1 MSRLRIERGIA
12 LPIAIFALV
21 VVGGLVAGALFVAT
35 QEQRIGRN
43 TLRQEAAFTAA
54 EAGMQDAVLNWSPNY
69 QKLSMG
75 GTDSTTATAPDGR
88 GWYRRTIRRLG
99 PMLFLVASEGFNRD
113 STSRVRIGALL
124 RLRPLEFKINAAL
137 KTQGTTRVGG
147 SSEITGRDSVPA
159 GWADCPP
166 AAPEQPGIRM
176 PDTTALST
184 NGSCAGNACITGSP
198 KVEQDTSI
206 NTQTLSSV
214 GDIPFDSLEQY
225 ATKVVSGGS
234 MQQILPSTIDAT
246 TCNTGD
252 LHNWGDPVNPT
263 GPCGGY
269 FPIIWS
275 QSDLTLGSGYGQGV
289 LIVNGNLTVNGG
301 FTFFGP
307 VLVSKTLSTAGNG
320 GHFNGGVI
328 AANTDLCTSTSCATS
343 VMGNALI
350 SFSSCALIKALTQSA
365 TAGALGQRSWVN
377 LY

>member
-1 MSRLRIERGIA
+1 MSRLQNERGIA
-12 LPIAIFALV
+12 LPLAIFALV
-21 VVGGLVAGALFVAT
+21 VIGGLVAGALFVAT

-43 TLRQEAAFTAA
+43 TLRHEAAFTAA
-54 EAGMQDAVLNWSPNY
+54 EAGMQNAVLHWNTGY
-69 QKLSMG
+69 QQLSMG
-75 GTDSTTATAPDGR
+75 GTVDTTATAPDGR

-99 PMLFLVASEGFNRD
+99 PMVFLVASEGFNQD
-113 STSRVRIGALL
+113 STSRARIGALL
-124 RLRPLEFKINAAL
+124 RLRPLEFNFKAAL
-137 KTQGTTRVGG
+137 ETQGTTRVGG
-147 SSEITGRDSVPA
+147 SSEISGHDSVPA
-159 GWADCPP
+159 GWTDCPP
-166 AAPEQPGIRM
+166 TAPEQPGIRM
-176 PDTTALST
+176 PDTTALTTS
-184 NGSCAGNACITGSP
+184 GSCSGESCITGSP
-198 KVEQDTSI
+198 KVQQDTTIDTES
-206 NTQTLSSV
+206 LSTV

-246 TCNTGD
+246 TCNTMD
-252 LHNWGDPVNPT
+252 LYNWGDPVNPT

-275 QSDLTLGSGYGQGV
+275 QGDLTLGSGYGQGV

-328 AANTDLCTSTSCATS
+328 AANTDLCTSNSCATS
-343 VMGNALI
+343 VMGNALV
-350 SFSSCALIKALTQSA
+350 SYSSCALLKALTQSA
-365 TAGALGQRSWVN
+365 TAAPLAQRSWVF